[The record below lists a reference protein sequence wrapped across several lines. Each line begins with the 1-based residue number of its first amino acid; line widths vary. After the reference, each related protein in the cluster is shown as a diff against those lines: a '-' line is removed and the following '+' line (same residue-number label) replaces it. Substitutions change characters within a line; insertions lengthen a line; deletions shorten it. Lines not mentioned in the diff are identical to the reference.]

1 MNLID
6 LERDTEIYPKV
17 VQLLVPFAEGLPQYL
32 ACGLVVPHKHLRG
45 NLFFALLL
53 HPTDTLFA
61 LYKLKQELHI
71 IET

>member
-1 MNLID
+1 MSLIV

-32 ACGLVVPHKHLRG
+32 ACGLVVPHKHLRS

-53 HPTDTLFA
+53 HAIDLFFA
-61 LYKLKQELHI
+61 LYKPKHEFHT

>member
-1 MNLID
+1 MSLIV

-17 VQLLVPFAEGLPQYL
+17 AQLLVPFAEGLPQYL
-32 ACGLVVPHKHLRG
+32 ACGFVVPHKHLRS

-53 HPTDTLFA
+53 HPIDTFFA
-61 LYKLKQELHI
+61 LYKLKHELHT